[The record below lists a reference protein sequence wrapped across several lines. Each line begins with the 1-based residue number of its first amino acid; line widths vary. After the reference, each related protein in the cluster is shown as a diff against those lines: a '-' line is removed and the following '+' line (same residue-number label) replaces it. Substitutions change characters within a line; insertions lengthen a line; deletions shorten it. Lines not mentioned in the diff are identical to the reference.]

1 MEMIELR
8 KFEQKDEALLIS
20 YLNDEAQTHFLSA
33 RLPQPYTKEAATW
46 WVNTGSKI
54 GVVYAII
61 HNGIFVG
68 SISAIPGEFEKQ
80 KTAEIGYWVA
90 KPYWGK
96 GIASEALQKFTELL
110 FENTDF
116 IRLNASVFEGNFG
129 SAKVLQ
135 KCGYKLDAVL
145 EKAIYKNGVV
155 FNEML
160 YSKIRA

>member
-1 MEMIELR
+1 MLELR
-8 KFEQKDEALLIS
+8 KFEQKDEALLVS

-33 RLPQPYTKEAATW
+33 RLPQPYTNEAAHW

-61 HNGIFVG
+61 YNGIFVG

-90 KPYWGK
+90 RSYWGK
-96 GIASEALQKFTELL
+96 GIGSEALQKFTDLL
-110 FENTDF
+110 FESTDF

-135 KCGYKLDAVL
+135 KCSYKLEAVL

>member
-1 MEMIELR
+1 MIELR
-8 KFEQKDEALLIS
+8 EFEQKDEALLVS

-33 RLPQPYTKEAATW
+33 RLPQPYTIEAAHW

-54 GVVYAII
+54 GVAYAII

-96 GIASEALQKFTELL
+96 GIASEALQKFTHLL
-110 FENTDF
+110 FENADF

-129 SAKVLQ
+129 SSKVLQ
-135 KCGYKLDAVL
+135 KCGYKLETVL
-145 EKAIYKNGVV
+145 EKAIYKNGAV
-155 FNEML
+155 FNEMV
-160 YSKIRA
+160 YSKIRT

>member
-1 MEMIELR
+1 MLELR
-8 KFEQKDEALLIS
+8 KFEQKDEALLVS
-20 YLNDEAQTHFLSA
+20 YLNDETQTHFLSA
-33 RLPQPYTKEAATW
+33 RLPQPYTNEAAQW

-96 GIASEALQKFTELL
+96 GIASEALQKFTDFL
-110 FENTDF
+110 FQNTDF
-116 IRLNASVFEGNFG
+116 IRLNASVFEGNLA
-129 SAKVLQ
+129 SANVLQ
-135 KCGYKLDAVL
+135 KCGYKLEAVL
-145 EKAIYKNGVV
+145 EKAIYKNGMV

-160 YSKIRA
+160 YSKICP

>member
-1 MEMIELR
+1 MIELR
-8 KFEQKDEALLIS
+8 KFEQKDETLLVS
-20 YLNDEAQTHFLSA
+20 YLNDEAQTLFLSA
-33 RLPQPYTKEAATW
+33 RLPQPYTSEAAHW

-54 GVVYAII
+54 GIVYAII

-90 KPYWGK
+90 RSYWGK
-96 GIASEALQKFTELL
+96 GIASEALQKFTDFL

-116 IRLNASVFEGNFG
+116 IRLNASVFEGNLG

-135 KCGYKLDAVL
+135 KCGYKLETVL

-160 YSKIRA
+160 YSKICP

>member
-1 MEMIELR
+1 MIELR
-8 KFEQKDEALLIS
+8 KFEQKDETLLVS

-33 RLPQPYTKEAATW
+33 RLPQPYTNEAAHW

-68 SISAIPGEFEKQ
+68 SIGAIPGEFEKQ

-90 KPYWGK
+90 RSYWGK
-96 GIASEALQKFTELL
+96 GIASEALQKFTDFL

-116 IRLNASVFEGNFG
+116 IRLNASVFEGNLG

-135 KCGYKLDAVL
+135 KCGYKLEAVL

-160 YSKIRA
+160 YSKICP

>member
-1 MEMIELR
+1 MIELR
-8 KFEQKDEALLIS
+8 KFEQKDETLLVS

-33 RLPQPYTKEAATW
+33 RLPQPYTNEAAHW

-80 KTAEIGYWVA
+80 KAAEIGYWVA
-90 KPYWGK
+90 RSYWGK
-96 GIASEALQKFTELL
+96 GIASEALQKFTDFL

-116 IRLNASVFEGNFG
+116 IRLNASVFEGNLG

-135 KCGYKLDAVL
+135 KCGYKLEAVL
-145 EKAIYKNGVV
+145 EKAIYKNGMV

-160 YSKIRA
+160 YSKICP

>member
-1 MEMIELR
+1 MIELR
-8 KFEQKDEALLIS
+8 KFEQKDEALLVS
-20 YLNDEAQTHFLSA
+20 YLNDETQTHFLSA
-33 RLPQPYTKEAATW
+33 RLPQPYTNEAAQW

-54 GVVYAII
+54 GLAYAII

-96 GIASEALQKFTELL
+96 GIASEALQKFTDFL

-116 IRLNASVFEGNFG
+116 IRLNASVFEGNLA
-129 SAKVLQ
+129 SANVLQ
-135 KCGYKLDAVL
+135 KCGYKLEAVL
-145 EKAIYKNGVV
+145 EKAIYKNGMV

-160 YSKIRA
+160 YSKICP

>member
-1 MEMIELR
+1 MIELR
-8 KFEQKDEALLIS
+8 KFEQKDEALLVS

-33 RLPQPYTKEAATW
+33 RIPQPYTNEAARW

-90 KPYWGK
+90 RSYWGK
-96 GIASEALQKFTELL
+96 GIASEALKKFTDFL

-116 IRLNASVFEGNFG
+116 VRLNASLFEGNLA

-135 KCGYKLDAVL
+135 RCGYKLEAVL

-160 YSKIRA
+160 YSKICP

>member
-1 MEMIELR
+1 MKMIELR
-8 KFEQKDEALLIS
+8 QFEQKDEALLVS

-33 RLPQPYTKEAATW
+33 RLPQPYTNEAAHW

-54 GVVYAII
+54 GVAYAII
-61 HNGIFVG
+61 CNEIFVG
-68 SISAIPGEFEKQ
+68 SISAMPGEFEKQ

-96 GIASEALQKFTELL
+96 GIASEALQKFTHSL
-110 FENTDF
+110 FVNTDF
-116 IRLNASVFEGNFG
+116 IRLNASVFEGNLA

-135 KCGYKLDAVL
+135 KCGYKLEAVL

-155 FNEML
+155 FNEL
-160 YSKIRA
+160 HYSKIRL

>member
-1 MEMIELR
+1 MLELR
-8 KFEQKDEALLIS
+8 KFEQKDEALLVS
-20 YLNDEAQTHFLSA
+20 YLNDETQTHFLSV
-33 RLPQPYTKEAATW
+33 RLPQPYTNEAAQW

-68 SISAIPGEFEKQ
+68 SISTIPGEFEKQ

-96 GIASEALQKFTELL
+96 GIASEALQKFTDFL

-116 IRLNASVFEGNFG
+116 IRLNASVFEGNLA
-129 SAKVLQ
+129 SANVLQ
-135 KCGYKLDAVL
+135 KCGYKLEAVL
-145 EKAIYKNGVV
+145 EKAIYKNGMV

-160 YSKIRA
+160 YSKICP

>member
-1 MEMIELR
+1 MLELR
-8 KFEQKDEALLIS
+8 KFEQKDEALLVS

-33 RLPQPYTKEAATW
+33 RLPQPYTSEAARW
-46 WVNTGSKI
+46 WVNTGSQI
-54 GVVYAII
+54 GVVYAIT

-110 FENTDF
+110 FENADF
-116 IRLNASVFEGNFG
+116 IRLNVSVFEGNLS

-135 KCGYKLDAVL
+135 KCGYKLEAVL